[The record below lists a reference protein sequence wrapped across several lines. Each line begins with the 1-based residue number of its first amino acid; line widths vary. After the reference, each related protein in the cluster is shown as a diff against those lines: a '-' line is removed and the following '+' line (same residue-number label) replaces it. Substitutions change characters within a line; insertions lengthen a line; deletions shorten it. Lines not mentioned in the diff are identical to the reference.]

1 MYNAVVIMPE
11 DTLEEIKEEAKLGS
25 FLCFVA
31 TRQVFSEILRK
42 MENRG
47 DMNNFV
53 DGSKNYGINSIY
65 GKNVILV

>member
-11 DTLEEIKEEAKLGS
+11 DTLEEIKKEAKLDS
-25 FLCFVA
+25 FLCFV
-31 TRQVFSEILRK
+31 TGQYTFNGVLK
-42 MENRG
+42 MMEEVN
-47 DMNNFV
+47 DMNNFI